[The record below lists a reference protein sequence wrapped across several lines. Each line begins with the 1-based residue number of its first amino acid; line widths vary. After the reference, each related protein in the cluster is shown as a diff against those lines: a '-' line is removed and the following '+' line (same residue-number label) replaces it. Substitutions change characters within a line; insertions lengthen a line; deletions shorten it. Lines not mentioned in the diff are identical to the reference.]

1 MWDTGGLV
9 IDFVL
14 ILSKPVLKEL
24 FTVSDMEETNAG
36 LHRDSHK
43 GLRTVAHSP

>member
-14 ILSKPVLKEL
+14 NLSKPVLKES
-24 FTVSDMEETNAG
+24 FTVSDVEETNAG
-36 LHRDSHK
+36 LRRDSHK
-43 GLRTVAHSP
+43 RLKTVAHGS